1 MTQRRVLR
9 TGKDSD
15 GDITSLCGAWG
26 STTKSTAITEIRN
39 RTVTYYVQDSLSRR
53 ADVSVVDGATGPY
66 LRTDANTTCVD
77 NLDTLGDC

>member
-1 MTQRRVLR
+1 MAERRVLR

-39 RTVTYYVQDSLSRR
+39 GTITYYVKDASARR
-53 ADVSVVDGATGPY
+53 ADVHVVNGATGPY
-66 LRTDANTTCVD
+66 LRTDPNSACAD
-77 NLDTLGDC
+77 NLDSLDDC